1 MMRFKKL
8 TMIAGAALLCAAAGA
23 ALAQTSPA
31 PTPPPA
37 PDPAAV
43 EQVFKMIDKNGDGVL
58 QLDEVKKWAKRVV
71 PPASEGKPAG
81 LALVTPGAVDFDDIL
96 YIAWGGPTMMTGG
109 TPPPAPTSPAMMP
122 PPPSGTTSL
131 MMASPPPPGALPTP
145 PPCSDALRTSEQS
158 PQKTGVPCNGK
169 EGNLLF
175 RTVCNADG
183 YDTQAIVLPAG
194 RAAGCFGVEA
204 ITGGRIAFGIRVE
217 GGATLYHSSSGPIPA
232 GFVITDTMP
241 SATGKYTIFLDRG
254 ASDPGAA
261 VTVRFV
267 DYPK

>member
-1 MMRFKKL
+1 MRFKKL
-8 TMIAGAALLCAAAGA
+8 TMIACAALLCAAATA
-23 ALAQTSPA
+23 FAQTS
-31 PTPPPA
+31 TPPPS
-37 PDPAAV
+37 PDPAV
-43 EQVFKMIDKNGDGVL
+43 VDQVYKMIDKNGDGVL
-58 QLDEVKKWAKRVV
+58 QKEEVLAWVKQAY
-71 PPASEGKPAG
+71 PPGPNGEPAG
-81 LALVTPGAVDFDDIL
+81 MMLVQPGAQ
-96 YIAWGGPTMMTGG
+96 
-109 TPPPAPTSPAMMP
+109 PPPPPPGETAMMP
-122 PPPSGTTSL
+122 PPPG
-131 MMASPPPPGALPTP
+131 PLPTP
-145 PPCSDALRTSEQS
+145 PPCSDALRTSEQN

-183 YDTQAIVLPAG
+183 YDTQAITLPAG
-194 RAAGCFGVEA
+194 REAGCFGVEA

-232 GFVITDTMP
+232 GFVVTDTMP

>member
-1 MMRFKKL
+1 MRFKKL
-8 TMIAGAALLCAAAGA
+8 TMITCAALLCAAASA
-23 ALAQTSPA
+23 FAQTATTS
-31 PTPPPA
+31 PPP
-37 PDPAAV
+37 PDPAV
-43 EQVFKMIDKNGDGVL
+43 VDQVYKMIDKNGDGVL
-58 QLDEVKKWAKRVV
+58 QKEEVLAWVKQAY
-71 PPASEGKPAG
+71 PPGPNGEPAG
-81 LALVTPGAVDFDDIL
+81 MMLVQPGAQ
-96 YIAWGGPTMMTGG
+96 
-109 TPPPAPTSPAMMP
+109 PPPPPPGETAMMP
-122 PPPSGTTSL
+122 PPPG
-131 MMASPPPPGALPTP
+131 PLPTP
-145 PPCSDALRTSEQS
+145 PPCSDALRTSEQN
-158 PQKTGVPCNGK
+158 PQKTNVPCNGK

-183 YDTQAIVLPAG
+183 YDTQAITLPAG

-232 GFVITDTMP
+232 GFVVSDTMP

>member
-1 MMRFKKL
+1 MRFKKL
-8 TMIAGAALLCAAAGA
+8 TMIAGAALLCAAASA
-23 ALAQTSPA
+23 FAQTATTS
-31 PTPPPA
+31 PPPPPPP
-37 PDPAAV
+37 PDPAV
-43 EQVFKMIDKNGDGVL
+43 VDQVFKMIDKNGDGVL
-58 QLDEVKKWAKRVV
+58 QPEEVKAWVVEALPPGPKGEPAK
-71 PPASEGKPAG
+71 
-81 LALVTPGAVDFDDIL
+81 LTL
-96 YIAWGGPTMMTGG
+96 MQ
-109 TPPPAPTSPAMMP
+109 PPPPPPQGEPAMMP
-122 PPPSGTTSL
+122 PPPG
-131 MMASPPPPGALPTP
+131 PLPTP
-145 PPCSDALRTSEQS
+145 PPCSDALRTSEQN

-183 YDTQAIVLPAG
+183 YDTQAITLPAG

-204 ITGGRIAFGIRVE
+204 ITGGRVAFGIRVE
-217 GGATLYHSSSGPIPA
+217 GGPVIYHSSSGPFPP
-232 GFVITDTMP
+232 GFIITDTMP